1 MLLFKACPKCK
12 DDVELSS
19 GMDGE
24 FAKCLMCGFS
34 RDMSEAYRPKDLVDE
49 IDEMKLAS

>member
-1 MLLFKACPKCK
+1 
-12 DDVELSS
+12 
-19 GMDGE
+19 MDGE